1 MRKYVHYYRV
11 STRKQEE
18 SGLGLDAQHRA
29 IADYTNRK
37 PGEVIGE
44 YAETETGKS
53 AKKRPELQK
62 AIAHANAAGA
72 ILVIA
77 KLDRLARNVAFVS
90 TLMESGL
97 EFVACDVPT
106 ANRITIHVLAAV
118 AEEEARLIS
127 KRTKEA
133 LAELKAQG
141 VPLGSARPG
150 HWEGMTLDG
159 LHSRADRRRQ
169 GCLRGREAA
178 HRNVKDEMMKRYEPI
193 IPWIRELRD
202 SGCTLQGVVD
212 NLNRRGYLTRRGF
225 AWTKGT
231 VYRLIKRYLG
241 DSYLGQRTPVV
252 ATTNSVL
259 AGVGV

>member
-1 MRKYVHYYRV
+1 MIKYVHYYRV

-29 IADYTNRK
+29 IADYTTRK

-72 ILVIA
+72 VLVIA

-97 EFVACDVPT
+97 EFVACDVPA

-133 LAELKAQG
+133 LAELKAKG
-141 VPLGSARPG
+141 IPLGSARPG
-150 HWEGMTLDG
+150 HWDGMTKDG
-159 LHSRADRRRQ
+159 LHLRAERRRQ
-169 GCLRGREAA
+169 GCQRGREIA
-178 HRNVKDEMMKRYEPI
+178 HKNVKDAMMRRYEPI
-193 IPWIRELRD
+193 IPWVRELRD
-202 SGCTLQGVVD
+202 AGCTLQEVVEH
-212 NLNRRGYLTRRGF
+212 LNKRGYVTRRGF
-225 AWTKGT
+225 ARTKGT
-231 VYRLIKRYLG
+231 VHRLIKRYLG
-241 DSYLGQRTPVV
+241 DSYLGSLIPRVIPTCPV
-252 ATTNSVL
+252 L
-259 AGVGV
+259 QEVGV